1 MALVRPPSMLC
12 DMKATDAMFE
22 HRIRQRA
29 HEIYQARQENPAS
42 YDWLQAER
50 EILKETSHFERTQ
63 TVPET
68 GSVESGIPSRK

>member
-12 DMKATDAMFE
+12 DMRAPDSMLE

-29 HEIYQARQENPAS
+29 HDIYQARQEDPAL

-50 EILKETSHFERTQ
+50 EILEEMSHFERSETA
-63 TVPET
+63 PENPFRP
-68 GSVESGIPSRK
+68 EPSRK